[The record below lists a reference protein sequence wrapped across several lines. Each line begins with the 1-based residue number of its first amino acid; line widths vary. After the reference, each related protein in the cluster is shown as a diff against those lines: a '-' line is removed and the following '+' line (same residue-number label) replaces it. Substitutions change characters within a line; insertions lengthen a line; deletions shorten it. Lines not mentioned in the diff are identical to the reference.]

1 MALSDEVTGRYPSS
15 LLIELTNQ
23 GDTTASTINTTV
35 LDYAAAD
42 AAGEFTVETGLT
54 FDVSKAAHVACC
66 TAGTLF
72 YLYSYSGIE
81 TATAQKERQRFERF
95 MAKIDSTSG
104 AGKRIHP
111 STTSTLSPTKER
123 VGAKPDMERSRF
135 SQMTPRMP
143 RLTEDNDIFDE
154 IIYE

>member
-1 MALSDEVTGRYPSS
+1 MALSDEVKGRYPSN

-23 GDTTASTINTTV
+23 GDTTAITINDTV
-35 LDYAAAD
+35 LGYAAAD
-42 AAGEFTVETGLT
+42 AEGEFKVETGLT
-54 FDVSKAAHVACC
+54 FDATKAAHVACC

-81 TATAQKERQRFERF
+81 TSTAQKERQRFERF
-95 MAKIDSTSG
+95 LAKIDATTG

-111 STTSTLSPTKER
+111 TTTSTLSPTAER
-123 VGAKPDMERSRF
+123 AGSKPDMERSRF

-143 RLTEDNDIFDE
+143 RLVENDDVFDE

>member
-1 MALSDEVTGRYPSS
+1 MALIDEVKGRYPSS

-23 GDTTASTINTTV
+23 GNTAASTVNDTV
-35 LDYAAAD
+35 LGYAASD
-42 AAGEFTVETGLT
+42 ATAEFKVETGLT
-54 FDVSKAAHVACC
+54 FDLTKPAHIACC
-66 TAGTLF
+66 SAGALY

-81 TATAQKERQRFERF
+81 TQTSRKERLRFEKF
-95 MAKIDSTSG
+95 MAKIDATTG

-111 STTSTLSPTKER
+111 TTTSTLSPTPER
-123 VGAKPDMERSRF
+123 SGAKPDMERSRF

-143 RLTEDNDIFDE
+143 RLVENSDVFDE